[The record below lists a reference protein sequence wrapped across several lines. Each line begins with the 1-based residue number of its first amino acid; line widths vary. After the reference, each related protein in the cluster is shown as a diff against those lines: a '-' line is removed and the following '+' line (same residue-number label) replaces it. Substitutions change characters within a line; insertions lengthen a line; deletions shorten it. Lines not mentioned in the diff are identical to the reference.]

1 VKKNAEGSQ
10 NVSSL
15 LSFFDSENLSNQLLF
30 LSQVI
35 ENYFVGSLPLFIFE
49 LNHVKEKKKYM
60 VLLCE
65 I

>member
-15 LSFFDSENLSNQLLF
+15 LSFFDSENLSNQLFF
-30 LSQVI
+30 LSKVI
-35 ENYFVGSLPLFIFE
+35 ENYSVGSLPLFIFE
-49 LNHVKEKKKYM
+49 LNHIKGKKKDM
-60 VLLCE
+60 VFLCE